1 MQSFKVV
8 TIFSDAR
15 LSDDAQYLLREGVAP
30 HEIIFPQKP
39 ASSVLAK
46 SELDPRFAEAEIAF
60 GQPEVASIRLS
71 ERLRWIHLTTAGY
84 SRYDTAAFRALVA
97 ARGLLVTNS
106 SSVYAAAC
114 AEHVF
119 AFMLAHSRRLPL
131 GLQTRTASGTPEW
144 LALRNAS
151 NSLRGQHA
159 VILGFGAIATHLL
172 KLLAP
177 FEMKIRAMRR
187 RPRGDE
193 GVITITS
200 EQLPEALGS
209 ADHVI
214 NLLPD
219 NAESA
224 HFINATR
231 LAAMKRGA
239 VFYNIGR
246 GTTVEQHALLE
257 ALCSGHLDA
266 AWLDVTDP
274 EPLPPDH
281 PLLFAPNCFI
291 TPHTAGGHRHESET
305 LVRHFLG
312 NLRRFLAGQSLCD
325 RIM

>member
-1 MQSFKVV
+1 V

-30 HEIIFPQKP
+30 HAIIFPQNP
-39 ASSVLAK
+39 AASVLAK
-46 SELDPRFAEAEIAF
+46 SEPDPRFAEAEIAF
-60 GQPEVASIRLS
+60 GQPEVTSIGLS

-106 SSVYAAAC
+106 SSVYAPAC

-131 GLQTRTASGTPEW
+131 ALHTRTASGTPEW
-144 LALRNAS
+144 IELRNAS
-151 NSLRGQHA
+151 TSLRGQYA
-159 VILGFGAIATHLL
+159 VILGFGTIAAHLL

-177 FEMKIRAMRR
+177 FEMQIRALRR
-187 RPRGDE
+187 HPRGDE
-193 GVITITS
+193 GAITITA

-219 NAESA
+219 NAEST

-231 LAAMKRGA
+231 LAAIKRGA

-246 GTTVEQHALLE
+246 GTTVEQQALVD
-257 ALCSGHLDA
+257 ALCSGRLDA

-274 EPLPPDH
+274 EPLAPDH
-281 PLLFAPNCFI
+281 PLRRTPNCFI

-305 LVRHFLG
+305 LVRHFLE
-312 NLRRFLAGQSLCD
+312 NLRRFLVGQPPND